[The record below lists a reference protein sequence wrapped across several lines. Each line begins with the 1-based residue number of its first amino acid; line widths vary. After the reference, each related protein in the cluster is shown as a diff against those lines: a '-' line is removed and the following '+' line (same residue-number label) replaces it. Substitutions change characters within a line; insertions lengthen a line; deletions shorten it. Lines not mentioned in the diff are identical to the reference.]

1 MFVNFKICDLIVKIN
16 LMIIDSLSLKRM
28 FGLSEK
34 GVIKVCKI
42 SNWYICKVFFN
53 KFVEF
58 GKLFWFGYG

>member
-34 GVIKVCKI
+34 GVIKMCKI
-42 SNWYICKVFFN
+42 SN
-53 KFVEF
+53 
-58 GKLFWFGYG
+58 